1 MAPVFLSDA
10 SASMGAFFTRLTK
23 TIFAKKLMAA
33 LLLLF
38 MAAGLAWHCRFSLLP
53 YFCDDPLPL
62 IERHFSSGGAL
73 TDRHG
78 KILRVFADVRGDFS
92 VYIPLASHSPDLLQ
106 AILTAEDR
114 NFYQHPGFDFFAILR
129 AAWQNLTNKRIVS
142 GASTISQQLIRVV
155 DPGPRT
161 LTTKIRELLMA
172 LRLEGSLSKAQILER
187 YLNAVSMF
195 GNVRGINMAALLLFG
210 KSPDMLNL
218 AESATL
224 AAAIQAPGR
233 LDPFSQK
240 GNIRLLARRNWVL
253 AEMRRTGI
261 IAESTLVSAR
271 NSTIPSWRKPRPFN
285 APHFCD
291 LVLAQHSPLKGTRKT
306 TIDMTL
312 QNLLV
317 GTLKSHLPRLMKK
330 GALQAGGMIV
340 DSTTLEILA
349 MAGSCEYG
357 PLAAGFNN
365 VCLARRSGG
374 SILKP
379 FLYALALE
387 NGYFP
392 SYVIPD
398 TMQTF
403 KTPQGEYQPYN
414 ADRRSYGP
422 VTVRA
427 ALGNSLNI
435 SAVKML
441 NLLGI
446 GDFCRMLVEL
456 GLVSNKPGAA
466 EFYGLGLAIGNPEL
480 RMLDLVQAYGI
491 FVNQGNLKSLKYFPD
506 QLQSSSSIISPRTAY
521 MIFDIMADPSARL
534 FTFGNPAFF
543 KTRSMTGLKTGTST
557 EYRDCWLVAVN
568 SRFIMAFWVGNFSGV
583 PTRALSGASACGPI
597 FHDINDYLETRYQP
611 APVVAPEGIIRRA
624 VCSIS
629 GQLPGPNCFMT
640 GYEIFAEDG
649 NLPEVC
655 VFHRSTGEE
664 HDLPADY
671 ASWLKHRRRFLD
683 VDPFRL
689 ANQAE
694 TADPW
699 VIKGL
704 ESGDAQLSVASGSF
718 YSADKTRLARN
729 VGIKIVS
736 PHDGD
741 CYVMSASHENYALL
755 RAIPSE
761 PVSEVIWLINGI
773 EFIRTPPPYE
783 AYWPLAKG
791 VFRIT
796 ALTESEIAAEVE
808 IQVEH

>member
-1 MAPVFLSDA
+1 MSSFFARLIKKIPAKRLVVAGFLLA
-10 SASMGAFFTRLTK
+10 
-23 TIFAKKLMAA
+23 II
-33 LLLLF
+33 
-38 MAAGLAWHCRFSLLP
+38 AGLLWHFRCNLLP

-62 IERHFSSGGAL
+62 IERHFASGGAL

-78 KILRVFADVRGDFS
+78 KILRVFADGRGDFS
-92 VYIPLASHSPDLLQ
+92 VYTPLASHSSELVQ
-106 AILTAEDR
+106 AVLTAEDR
-114 NFYQHPGFDFFAILR
+114 NFYRHPGFDFFAILR
-129 AAWQNLTNKRIVS
+129 AAWQNLTSKRVIS

-155 DPGPRT
+155 DPRPRT
-161 LTTKIRELLMA
+161 LMTKIREFLMA

-210 KSPDMLNL
+210 KSPEMLNL

-233 LDPFSQK
+233 LDPFSSK
-240 GNIRLLARRNWVL
+240 GNARLLNRRNWVL
-253 AEMRRTGI
+253 GEMRRIGI
-261 IAESTLVSAR
+261 VEDNSFTSAR
-271 NSTIPSWRKPRPFN
+271 KLAIPSWRRQRPFN

-291 LVLAQHSPLKGTRKT
+291 LVLAQNISISGTRKT

-312 QNLLV
+312 QNFLV
-317 GTLKSHLPRLMKK
+317 STLKSHLPRLMKG
-330 GALQAGGMIV
+330 GAQQAGGMIV
-340 DSTTLEILA
+340 DSATLEILA

-365 VCLARRSGG
+365 VCVASRSGG

-403 KTPQGEYQPYN
+403 KTPQGEYQPAN

-422 VTVRA
+422 VTIRS

-446 GDFCRMLVEL
+446 SNFCRMLVEL
-456 GLVSNKPGAA
+456 GLVSDKPGAA

-480 RMLDLVQAYGI
+480 RMLDLVRAYGI
-491 FVNQGNLKSLKYFPD
+491 FANQGNLRSLKFFPD
-506 QLQSSSSIISPRTAY
+506 QPQSSSSIISPRTAY

-568 SRFIMAFWVGNFSGV
+568 SRFIMALWVGNFSGA
-583 PTRALSGASACGPI
+583 PTRALSGAIACGPI

-611 APVVAPEGIIRRA
+611 SPVSVPDGIIRRA

-649 NLPEVC
+649 NLPEIC
-655 VFHRSTGEE
+655 AFHRSAGEG

-671 ASWLKHRRRFLD
+671 ASWLRYRRQFLD

-689 ANQAE
+689 ADQAE

-704 ESGDAQLSVASGSF
+704 GSLEQRLQVASESINQTE
-718 YSADKTRLARN
+718 KTGVVRDI
-729 VGIKIVS
+729 GIKIVS

-741 CYVMSASHENYALL
+741 RYVMSASHENYALL

-761 PVSEVIWLINGI
+761 PVSEIIWLINGI

>member
-1 MAPVFLSDA
+1 MAPVFLSGNTEFM
-10 SASMGAFFTRLTK
+10 SALFTRLTNR
-23 TIFAKKLMAA
+23 IAAKKITAA
-33 LLLLF
+33 LLLLLV
-38 MAAGLAWHCRFSLLP
+38 AVGLVWHCRFSLLP

-78 KILRVFADVRGDFS
+78 KILRVFADSRGDFS
-92 VYIPLASHSPDLLQ
+92 VYTPLASHSPDLLQ
-106 AILTAEDR
+106 AVLTAEDR
-114 NFYQHPGFDFFAILR
+114 NFYRHPGFDFFAILR
-129 AAWQNLTNKRIVS
+129 AAWQNLTNKRVVS

-161 LTTKIRELLMA
+161 LSTKIRELLMA

-240 GNIRLLARRNWVL
+240 GNLRLLGRRNWVL
-253 AEMRRTGI
+253 DEMRRTGV
-261 IAESTLVSAR
+261 ADQSACVSAR
-271 NSTIPSWRKPRPFN
+271 KLTIPSWRRPRPFN

-291 LVLAQHSPLKGTRKT
+291 LILAQHSPLHGTRRT

-312 QNLLV
+312 QNLLA
-317 GTLKSHLPRLMKK
+317 GTLKSHLPRLMKS

-349 MAGSCEYG
+349 MAGSREYG

-365 VCLARRSGG
+365 ICIARRSGG

-422 VTVRA
+422 VTIRA

-456 GLVSNKPGAA
+456 ALVSDKPGAA

-480 RMLDLVQAYGI
+480 RMLDLAQAYGI
-491 FVNQGNLKSLKYFPD
+491 FTNQGNLRSLKFFPD
-506 QLQSSSSIISPRTAY
+506 QAQSSMSIISPRTAY
-521 MIFDIMADPSARL
+521 MVFDIMADPSARL

-557 EYRDCWLVAVN
+557 EYRDCWLVSLN
-568 SRFIMAFWVGNFSGV
+568 SRFIMAFWVGNFSGA
-583 PTRALSGASACGPI
+583 PTRALSGATACGPI
-597 FHDINDYLETRYQP
+597 FHDINDHLETRYQP
-611 APVVAPEGIIRRA
+611 APVSTPEGIMRRA

-649 NLPEVC
+649 NPPEIC
-655 VFHRSTGEE
+655 AFHRSAGEG

-671 ASWLKHRRRFLD
+671 ASWLKYRRRFLD

-689 ANQAE
+689 ANQTE

-699 VIKGL
+699 IIKGL
-704 ESGDAQLSVASGSF
+704 GPSENQLRVAS
-718 YSADKTRLARN
+718 YSSSQMKKTGVARD
-729 VGIKIVS
+729 VAIKIVS

-741 CYVMSASHENYALL
+741 RYVMSASHENYALL

-761 PVSEVIWLINGI
+761 PVSEVIWLINGV

-791 VFRIT
+791 LFRIT

>member
-1 MAPVFLSDA
+1 MGDFLTGFKNRIS
-10 SASMGAFFTRLTK
+10 
-23 TIFAKKLMAA
+23 AKKLMAA
-33 LLLLF
+33 GVLLALI
-38 MAAGLAWHCRFSLLP
+38 AGLLWHCRFEFLP
-53 YFCDDPLPL
+53 YLCEDPLPL
-62 IERHFSSGGAL
+62 IERHFASGGAL

-78 KILRVFADVRGDFS
+78 KILRVFADARGDFS
-92 VYIPLASHSPDLLQ
+92 VYTPLASHSSELLQ
-106 AILTAEDR
+106 AVLTAEDR
-114 NFYQHPGFDFFAILR
+114 NFHRHPGFDFFAILR
-129 AAWQNLTNKRIVS
+129 AVWQNLTSKRVIS

-155 DPGPRT
+155 DPRPRT

-172 LRLEGSLSKAQILER
+172 LRLEGSLSKDQILER
-187 YLNAVSMF
+187 YLTAVSMF
-195 GNVRGINMAALLLFG
+195 GNVRGVNMAALLLFG
-210 KSPDMLNL
+210 KSPEMLNL

-240 GNIRLLARRNWVL
+240 GNARLLGRRNWVL
-253 AEMRRTGI
+253 DEMSRTGI
-261 IAESTLVSAR
+261 IEENARASAR
-271 NSTIPSWRKPRPFN
+271 KQTIPSWRRQMPFN

-291 LVLAQHSPLKGTRKT
+291 LILAQHGPLHGTRKT
-306 TIDMTL
+306 TVDMTL
-312 QNLLV
+312 QDLLV
-317 GTLKSHLPRLMKK
+317 STLKSHLPRLMKS
-330 GALQAGGMIV
+330 GALQSGGMIV
-340 DSTTLEILA
+340 DAATLEILA

-357 PLAAGFNN
+357 PLAGGFNN
-365 VCLARRSGG
+365 VCISRRSGG

-422 VTVRA
+422 VTVRS

-441 NLLGI
+441 NLLGVS
-446 GDFCRMLVEL
+446 DFCRMLVEL
-456 GLVSNKPGAA
+456 GLVSDKPGAA

-491 FVNQGNLKSLKYFPD
+491 FANQGSLRSLKFFPD
-506 QLQSSSSIISPRTAY
+506 QEQSRISIISPRTAY
-521 MIFDIMADPSARL
+521 MVFDIMADPSARL

-557 EYRDCWLVAVN
+557 EYRDCWLVALN
-568 SRFIMAFWVGNFSGV
+568 SRFIMAFWVGNFSGA
-583 PTRALSGASACGPI
+583 PTRALSGATACGPI

-611 APVVAPEGIIRRA
+611 APIPAPDGIMRRA

-640 GYEIFAEDG
+640 GYELFAEDG
-649 NLPEVC
+649 NLPEIC
-655 VFHRSTGEE
+655 TFHRSAGEG

-694 TADPW
+694 TVDPW

-704 ESGDAQLSVASGSF
+704 EAGKVDFSVVSGSDI
-718 YSADKTRLARN
+718 SADKSGHSRD

-736 PHDGD
+736 PHEGD
-741 CYVMSASHENYALL
+741 RYVMSASHENYALL

-761 PVSEVIWLINGI
+761 PVSEVIWLINGV

-796 ALTESEIAAEVE
+796 ALTEGEIAAEVE

>member
-1 MAPVFLSDA
+1 
-10 SASMGAFFTRLTK
+10 MGALFKKLTK
-23 TIFAKKLMAA
+23 TISAKKL
-33 LLLLF
+33 L
-38 MAAGLAWHCRFSLLP
+38 AAGLLLAITAGLLWHCRFYLLP
-53 YFCDDPLPL
+53 YLCDDPLPL
-62 IERHFSSGGAL
+62 IERHFAGGGAL

-78 KILRVFADVRGDFS
+78 KILRVSADARGDFS
-92 VYIPLASHSPDLLQ
+92 VYAPLASHSSELVQ
-106 AILTAEDR
+106 AVLTAEDR
-114 NFYQHPGFDFFAILR
+114 NFHRHPGFDFFAILR
-129 AAWQNLTNKRIVS
+129 AVWQNLTSKRVIS

-155 DPGPRT
+155 DPRPRT
-161 LTTKIRELLMA
+161 LTTKVRELLMA
-172 LRLEGSLSKAQILER
+172 LRLEGGLSKAAILER

-240 GNIRLLARRNWVL
+240 GNIRLLNRRNWVID
-253 AEMRRTGI
+253 EMRRTGI
-261 IAESTLVSAR
+261 IEENARVSAR
-271 NSTIPSWRKPRPFN
+271 KLAIPSWRRQMPFN

-291 LVLAQHSPLKGTRKT
+291 LVLAQHAPLHGTRRT
-306 TIDMTL
+306 TVDMTL

-317 GTLKSHLPRLMKK
+317 NTLKSHLPRLMKG

-349 MAGSCEYG
+349 MAGSREYG

-365 VCLARRSGG
+365 VCVARRSGG

-422 VTVRA
+422 VTIRT
-427 ALGNSLNI
+427 ALGNSLNV

-441 NLLGI
+441 NLLGVS
-446 GDFCRMLVEL
+446 DFCRMLVEL

-491 FVNQGNLKSLKYFPD
+491 FTSHGNLRSLKFFPD
-506 QLQSSSSIISPRTAY
+506 QAQSSASIISPRSAY
-521 MIFDIMADPSARL
+521 MVFDIMADPSARL
-534 FTFGNPAFF
+534 FTFGNPSFF

-557 EYRDCWLVAVN
+557 EYRDCWLVALN
-568 SRFIMAFWVGNFSGV
+568 SGFIMAFWVGNFSGA
-583 PTRALSGASACGPI
+583 PTRALSGATACGPI

-611 APVVAPEGIIRRA
+611 APVKTPGGIMRRS

-649 NLPEVC
+649 NLPEIC
-655 VFHRSTGEE
+655 TFHRSAGEG

-671 ASWLKHRRRFLD
+671 ASWLKYRRRFLD

-689 ANQAE
+689 ANRTEA
-694 TADPW
+694 ADPW
-699 VIKGL
+699 VMKGL
-704 ESGDAQLSVASGSF
+704 ESGKTDFSADSGSNVA
-718 YSADKTRLARN
+718 ADKSAPSRDI
-729 VGIKIVS
+729 GIKIVS
-736 PHDGD
+736 PHEGD
-741 CYVMSASHENYALL
+741 RYVMSASHENYALL

-761 PVSEVIWLINGI
+761 PVSEVIWLINGV

-783 AYWPLAKG
+783 AYWPLSKG

-796 ALTESEIAAEVE
+796 ALTGSEIAAEVE